1 MVQFTSKL
9 LTSAVS
15 SMTAQQAL
23 LANSSNNIANVNT
36 PGYTRREI
44 DIRNRSEPVSVDS
57 VLRVGSGVQIGDIR
71 RITNEFLETSLRSA
85 GAKQGKAEVKNEYL
99 SRIESIFALS
109 GSQSTI
115 GTALNNF
122 FSSVNQVS
130 LDPSS
135 LNLRLDVLQR
145 GEELVTTIKSAYDEI
160 ANTQAELDKRV
171 YQEVDSIN
179 SLTREL
185 ANLNSAVGLR
195 EAAGVAA
202 IDERDQRD
210 VVLGKLSSKIGIK
223 TLELPSGMVN
233 IYLDNG
239 FPLVSEGTPRQLTVT
254 TSPSFASGQMPPS
267 LSGGILSHVTYNF
280 GAEAAPTHLD
290 LTKVI
295 KSGEGS
301 LGGVLQ
307 LRGYAEVTNTS
318 AFQADGELVQMASR
332 IEALTRALL
341 TTVNSEYLGADE
353 DPSTLQHDAS
363 SGDLNGNPPAVFGL
377 FDFDYSGVKDVDGDG
392 LPSLG
397 DLIASGVDSFS
408 RFLTLGFS
416 SASQFAAGRDS
427 NATGGIL
434 NIAPGD
440 GRNAQAI
447 AGMRTQTVS
456 FSAGPFSFLGTF
468 DELYNSAVSTVGNL
482 KSSAQME
489 YDVAKQSYS
498 MTSVKRDEF
507 SSVSL
512 DEEFANVIKFQKAF
526 QASARM
532 IRTASEI
539 LDTIVGLI

>member
-1 MVQFTSKL
+1 
-9 LTSAVS
+9 
-15 SMTAQQAL
+15 
-23 LANSSNNIANVNT
+23 
-36 PGYTRREI
+36 
-44 DIRNRSEPVSVDS
+44 
-57 VLRVGSGVQIGDIR
+57 
-71 RITNEFLETSLRSA
+71 
-85 GAKQGKAEVKNEYL
+85 
-99 SRIESIFALS
+99 
-109 GSQSTI
+109 
-115 GTALNNF
+115 
-122 FSSVNQVS
+122 
-130 LDPSS
+130 
-135 LNLRLDVLQR
+135 
-145 GEELVTTIKSAYDEI
+145 
-160 ANTQAELDKRV
+160 
-171 YQEVDSIN
+171 
-179 SLTREL
+179 
-185 ANLNSAVGLR
+185 
-195 EAAGVAA
+195 
-202 IDERDQRD
+202 
-210 VVLGKLSSKIGIK
+210 
-223 TLELPSGMVN
+223 
-233 IYLDNG
+233 
-239 FPLVSEGTPRQLTVT
+239 
-254 TSPSFASGQMPPS
+254 
-267 LSGGILSHVTYNF
+267 
-280 GAEAAPTHLD
+280 
-290 LTKVI
+290 
-295 KSGEGS
+295 
-301 LGGVLQ
+301 
-307 LRGYAEVTNTS
+307 
-318 AFQADGELVQMASR
+318 MASR